1 MLVGLWCSRV
11 AVLIATGGSSVA
23 SWLLTQAA
31 QCISW
36 GPLLALSTNIL
47 SRHDVDHI
55 LLPVSSVGCITTL
68 WLATK
73 VNVTH
78 GLAVLSECLGRVTR
92 QICLSLFCRRVSADV
107 MRSIHAQFK
116 QSTPV
121 YNMYFRMQIGQDDVC
136 KT

>member
-1 MLVGLWCSRV
+1 MSHDHALTLTENHIVH
-11 AVLIATGGSSVA
+11 SVCFTPI
-23 SWLLTQAA
+23 SGTFA
-31 QCISW
+31 QNSDF
-36 GPLLALSTNIL
+36 
-47 SRHDVDHI
+47 DVSI